1 MSHQATHFSAIVPGL
16 PLFWKPGSVGG
27 IRLRSG
33 KRPKVGERSGNMC
46 IQGNLIVAA
55 LQNKLP
61 ILYSHCI
68 SFFVRDH
75 RRLWINKCAFVQHIA
90 WKESGKSCLF
100 FSVWRVVMLQS
111 SHSVSPCQGH
121 CTNARHSRCQAD
133 LDSFALTR
141 RLDETTGTCSFNVV
155 KSLNS

>member
-1 MSHQATHFSAIVPGL
+1 MTQNDLESRLNLSDVYASGPLVDKKQMAPAYGEYRIDMSHQATHFSAIVPGL

-33 KRPKVGERSGNMC
+33 KGPKISERSGNMC

-100 FSVWRVVMLQS
+100 FSVWRVVTL
-111 SHSVSPCQGH
+111 
-121 CTNARHSRCQAD
+121 
-133 LDSFALTR
+133 
-141 RLDETTGTCSFNVV
+141 
-155 KSLNS
+155 